1 MGCCGSAV
9 QTIYSVPEGVAGFFG
24 SYELFVENNKAKPV
38 VLGML
43 LLDGHKKPSIG
54 SFHHAGA
61 FDYQI
66 KQEVVKGLTLEF
78 WPCVQQGVVLSFRFF
93 FACLLDV

>member
-1 MGCCGSAV
+1 MKDDSRLAIPASFPTPDHARDMPGS
-9 QTIYSVPEGVAGFFG
+9 
-24 SYELFVENNKAKPV
+24 
-38 VLGML
+38 
-43 LLDGHKKPSIG
+43 
-54 SFHHAGA
+54 